1 MRTIKTLIII
11 FLFGVSAHAQ
21 TSKENETEIFSIIS
35 KSIGRDIALPWEIL
49 KDSCYQG
56 LVFIKVDFNKNAKME
71 VIQISDNAPSWQR
84 EEFNKSLH
92 RGKIDTVSLDKVAK
106 KNGLK
111 NCQIVFPFIISSL
124 KYPCNQIP
132 QATGYNYMLY
142 EFGGKRLKGNVIF
155 AREIEIGY
163 SEPKI

>member
-1 MRTIKTLIII
+1 MRTIKILIII
-11 FLFGVSAHAQ
+11 FLLRGSALAQ
-21 TSKENETEIFSIIS
+21 TGKENETEIFSIIS

-84 EEFNKSLH
+84 EEFNKSLY

-111 NCQIVFPFIISSL
+111 NCQIIFPFIISSL
-124 KYPCNQIP
+124 KYPCKQI
-132 QATGYNYMLY
+132 QQTNRYNYKLY
-142 EFGGKRLKGNVIF
+142 EFGGKRLRGNIIF
-155 AREIEIGY
+155 GREIEIGY